1 VSLAL
6 ARAALAL
13 LLLWGRCDD
22 RHRLS
27 AAEQVEDS
35 SALTLP
41 NPVPARGDPLPV
53 WEPPEPPRCTPEA
66 AVALL
71 FSILSPSPA
80 PARCP

>member
-1 VSLAL
+1 MIAL
-6 ARAALAL
+6 RATLAL
-13 LLLWGRCDD
+13 LLVSGRCDD

-41 NPVPARGDPLPV
+41 NPVPARGDHLPV
-53 WEPPEPPRCTPEA
+53 WEPPEAPRCSPEA
-66 AVALL
+66 AAALL

-80 PARCP
+80 PAGCP